1 MSWTRRYDEAEPQRV
16 NRWLAQN
23 GVCSRREAEAFIA
36 DGLVSI
42 DGERVEDA
50 GRKIQPGQTL
60 TLADRG
66 GDGPFTAVL
75 NKPPG
80 FVSGQPEPGYTPAVR
95 LLTREALVGESDV
108 IPQARMSLPPLGR
121 LDMDSR
127 GLLIFSDDGVLAKAV
142 IGPQSELD
150 KEYVVRV
157 RGQIDDRRL
166 GLLRHG
172 LELDGR
178 QLKPAKVT
186 PIADQTLRFV
196 LTEGRNRQ
204 IRRMCDM
211 VGLAV
216 ADLLRVRIG
225 PLHLGDLAEGRWRR
239 LTAAERVALIAASDP
254 GRAGSTSRPAGTSP
268 P

>member
-1 MSWTRRYDEAEPQRV
+1 MTALALRLDALGMPDALRRHWQAWTVLGVMAV
-16 NRWLAQN
+16 LWLAAAISV
-23 GVCSRREAEAFIA
+23 G
-36 DGLVSI
+36 
-42 DGERVEDA
+42 
-50 GRKIQPGQTL
+50 
-60 TLADRG
+60 
-66 GDGPFTAVL
+66 
-75 NKPPG
+75 
-80 FVSGQPEPGYTPAVR
+80 
-95 LLTREALVGESDV
+95 AL
-108 IPQARMSLPPLGR
+108 SL
-121 LDMDSR
+121 S
-127 GLLIFSDDGVLAKAV
+127 
-142 IGPQSELD
+142 PQSELD

-239 LTAAERVALIAASDP
+239 LTAAERAALIAASDP